1 MKKKFFLA
9 TLLLGMA
16 LLFGGC
22 GVGSGV
28 QNGEEPEKAQGAKQT
43 VEDDQVKLYCI
54 EMTVASPNDAH
65 VYSAKYP
72 FHYFYVD
79 KEDHSCHLVDMIN
92 KPSKVIS
99 REDFDVFAEYVKN
112 MEEEKKNNP
121 SGDDAAFTYSIYVS
135 YFDAN
140 DDMDSMYLT
149 GYDTFPEEL
158 NRVIDKF
165 NALCGAQILSYP
177 NEKVESDVDFLYQEF
192 GYTDADYPRE
202 DMEAMLESPYVSLA
216 KLISSTNTLAGYMDG
231 YYTSLEVEK
240 IKDKLPDGT
249 ETGQNVSMEE
259 LEQFA
264 KVFAASLG
272 AEWQVSESSK
282 SSLLFDV
289 RSGEN
294 APLLVGRVVDIPSFS
309 PDLQNPSI
317 FIEDG
322 PEGEG
327 YNSAYVIDS
336 TGNYFLAEYMRQEDF
351 VPIVELFTA
360 K

>member
-1 MKKKFFLA
+1 MKKKVFFV
-9 TLLLGMA
+9 TLMLGMA

-22 GVGSGV
+22 GVRSGN
-28 QNGEEPEKAQGAKQT
+28 QHGEKPEKTQGIKQT

-54 EMTVASPNDAH
+54 EMTVASPNDTH

-72 FHYFYVD
+72 YHYFYVD
-79 KEDHSCHLVDMIN
+79 KEEHKCHLIGMPN
-92 KPSKVIS
+92 KPSKIIS
-99 REDFDVFAEYVKN
+99 REDFNVFADYIRD
-112 MEEEKKNNP
+112 MDAKKENGEA
-121 SGDDAAFTYSIYVS
+121 SKEGTFAYSIYVS
-135 YFDAN
+135 YYDSN
-140 DDMDSMYLT
+140 NDMDSMYFA
-149 GYDTFPEEL
+149 GYETFPKEL
-158 NRVIDKF
+158 NTVIDKF
-165 NALCGAQILSYP
+165 NELCGETILSYP
-177 NEKVESDVDFLYQEF
+177 NDTVDSDVDFLYQEF
-192 GYTDADYPRE
+192 GYTEADFPRQ

-216 KLISSTNTLAGYMDG
+216 KLISSTNTLAGYMDE
-231 YYTSLEVEK
+231 YYTSLELEK

-249 ETGQNVSMEE
+249 EKGQEVSMQE

-264 KVFAASLG
+264 KEFAASLG

-289 RSGEN
+289 TSGEN
-294 APLLVGRVVDIPSFS
+294 APLMVGRVVDIPSFN

-336 TGNYFLAEYMRQEDF
+336 TGNYFLAEYMKQDDF
-351 VPIVELFTA
+351 VPIVELFTGE
-360 K
+360 